1 MGFSTS
7 CDACTG
13 CDMTSKFGTKAAGIK
28 TEAVLY
34 LKDLKDFGRTH
45 TNVQDCLHNAEK
57 YLVQVLN
64 RGNHGIETMDCLRYN
79 MYYHRKSITI
89 IDLPPTSYATQGHIL
104 RAFYVT
110 YMQVKCLGDF
120 SLNPQDDGFI
130 MENETG
136 SRSPCMRPRSNPPKM
151 KNSNVV
157 RSRLINNEA
166 KWMVSNSAKLDSRTK
181 QHTQS
186 GVSTSDGSR
195 DIAATKLWRK
205 KKKKK

>member
-1 MGFSTS
+1 MWVLVLP
-7 CDACTG
+7 AMHALTG

-64 RGNHGIETMDCLRYN
+64 RGNHGIETVDCLRYN

-89 IDLPPTSYATQGHIL
+89 VDLPPTSYATQGHIL

-130 MENETG
+130 MENDCLVAMKCQRALPEDVALKRNCVKCATH
-136 SRSPCMRPRSNPPKM
+136 SCPCRG
-151 KNSNVV
+151 KNFNAAYSVNA
-157 RSRLINNEA
+157 RQTYTIRATNA
-166 KWMVSNSAKLDSRTK
+166 KNLNIS
-181 QHTQS
+181 
-186 GVSTSDGSR
+186 
-195 DIAATKLWRK
+195 
-205 KKKKK
+205 